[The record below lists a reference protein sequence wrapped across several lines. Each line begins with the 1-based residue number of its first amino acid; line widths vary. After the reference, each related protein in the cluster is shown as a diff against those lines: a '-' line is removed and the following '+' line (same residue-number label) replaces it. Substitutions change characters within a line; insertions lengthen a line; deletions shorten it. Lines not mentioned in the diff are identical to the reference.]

1 MQFLFEKLWF
11 VWKETGHGIV
21 FAEALLNF
29 NLKGWW
35 HGNSSMCGY
44 QPAHNLVANRLC
56 FLRSAFVS
64 TSECAIDAEKF
75 NAAGNNMGG
84 SHAGGLEF
92 GASQL

>member
-1 MQFLFEKLWF
+1 MIFLILE
-11 VWKETGHGIV
+11 
-21 FAEALLNF
+21 LLNIT
-29 NLKGWW
+29 LLSAPILRAAIARRRQQCLSGQ
-35 HGNSSMCGY
+35 ST
-44 QPAHNLVANRLC
+44 HNLVAKRLC

-84 SHAGGLEF
+84 ADVSRLEF